1 MAPEL
6 LTAPAVAALL
16 SVTDETV
23 RKWADQGKIAYITL
37 PSGAR
42 RFRRADIDAILAGGA
57 DAPAE
62 AAS

>member
-23 RKWADQGKIAYITL
+23 RKWADDGKIAFIRL

-42 RFRRADIDAILAGGA
+42 RFRRSDIEAILTGQT
-57 DAPAE
+57 E